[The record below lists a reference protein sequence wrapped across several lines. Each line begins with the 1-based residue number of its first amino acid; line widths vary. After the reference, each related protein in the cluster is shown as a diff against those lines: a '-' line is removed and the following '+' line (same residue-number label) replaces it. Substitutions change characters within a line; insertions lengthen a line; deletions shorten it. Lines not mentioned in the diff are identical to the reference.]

1 VNEVFI
7 IGAKRTPIG
16 NYGGTLKGFTAVEL
30 AKIAFESAI
39 NAAGI
44 QKEDVSEVLLGNVF
58 QAGNRPNPARQA
70 AIKAAIPYEV
80 PASTINK
87 QCASGMKAVTF
98 AAQSIMLGDADCM
111 LAGGTES
118 MSNIPYLLLG
128 ARWGYRMGDADL
140 KDSMFWD
147 GLHCAINDIHM
158 GVTAENVAEKYG
170 ITRLEQDEI
179 AVLSHQ
185 RAVRAMEEGRFN
197 QEYAPVEIPQKK
209 GESLIIDKDEHPMS
223 DASMEKMAKL
233 KPAFKKDGTV
243 TAGNASG
250 LNDAAAAMVLA
261 SEKFVKQNGLKP
273 LGRIIS
279 FASHGVDPLYM
290 GLGPIG
296 ASRKALA
303 KANMSVGQMDLI
315 ESNEAFAAQAIA
327 VSKELD
333 FSPEKTNVNG
343 GAIAL
348 GHPVGATGTRIIV
361 SLIHELQ
368 RQKLKYGLATLC
380 IGGGQG
386 MTTVIEAF

>member
-1 VNEVFI
+1 
-7 IGAKRTPIG
+7 
-16 NYGGTLKGFTAVEL
+16 
-30 AKIAFESAI
+30 
-39 NAAGI
+39 
-44 QKEDVSEVLLGNVF
+44 
-58 QAGNRPNPARQA
+58 
-70 AIKAAIPYEV
+70 
-80 PASTINK
+80 
-87 QCASGMKAVTF
+87 
-98 AAQSIMLGDADCM
+98 
-111 LAGGTES
+111 
-118 MSNIPYLLLG
+118 
-128 ARWGYRMGDADL
+128 
-140 KDSMFWD
+140 
-147 GLHCAINDIHM
+147 
-158 GVTAENVAEKYG
+158 
-170 ITRLEQDEI
+170 
-179 AVLSHQ
+179 
-185 RAVRAMEEGRFN
+185 
-197 QEYAPVEIPQKK
+197 
-209 GESLIIDKDEHPMS
+209 
-223 DASMEKMAKL
+223 MEKMAKL